1 MTPSRTAGL
10 LDGGAALAAVAA
22 VVLRWLS
29 AGAVETGTHL
39 LVDLPVWIALAAWLA
54 ARALRREGSWKFTGT
69 EFGLIAFVIAAFLSA
84 LRASF
89 RTAAAE
95 QAMGFLAGALLF
107 VLAVQAAGRG
117 PLLRAFSSTAFAL
130 GVYALI
136 QHFVIFPQTRA
147 EYGALPVDLSRR
159 LEAGEVMATFFYPN
173 TFGGYLALVLPLL
186 AGTLL
191 DSLREGPRRY
201 LPAAAAL
208 AAAAGAM
215 LLTGSGG
222 AWAALGIGAATFG
235 ALWITRKRGRSLAV
249 GAGIAAAILGAAALA
264 ALLPKLAGKSPSL
277 RNRQAYWTAAVRI
290 FRTAPLLGVGPD
302 NYQDYYP
309 EFKPETPQETRKAH
323 NDYLQVL
330 AETGLLGLLAFLSI
344 LVLGLRPALAREE
357 AAPPPEEPG
366 PPSWPFA
373 AAGFAAFLLAAFAAG
388 TLPEGMALLVGAVW
402 TVHFLLW
409 RPPAG
414 ALPFTRAGLAAGL
427 VALLAHMAF
436 DFDLQD
442 RGVAA
447 TLFLALGLAA
457 LLRGAIPAAR
467 IPPAA
472 AAAAAAAL
480 LVISLGLTAVAVPG
494 AASAE
499 VHAGKASA
507 ALRRFETGP
516 VGGEPDTAAL
526 TEALEASEQAQGGNP
541 LDPEGYLLHAR
552 AQFHFWDLM
561 RRGAPLDNARLLEL
575 QVKEEVAL
583 LAIDKA
589 LRLRPRDVG
598 AVRMKVEFHREFRRF
613 YADLAAAPAPK
624 REAFPAL
631 AAAHLDQAVALQRRA
646 LGLYPTL
653 ALNSFALARLLDLAG
668 EGEEAERHYRE
679 ALRLHAL
686 AAAEKWSTGRLEL
699 PPLPLARALKRTGR
713 PFDAHE
719 VLAAH
724 ARRGIEKLDPAAV
737 RARLGRLRG
746 MPEAFGGARDEMDD
760 LMRPVIGDAVDGIL
774 RALPR

>member
-1 MTPSRTAGL
+1 MTPSRTADL
-10 LDGGAALAAVAA
+10 LDRGAALAASAA

-29 AGAVETGTHL
+29 AGAAETGTNL
-39 LVDLPVWIALAAWLA
+39 LVDLPAWIALAAWFS
-54 ARALRREGSWKFTGT
+54 ARALRGGGAWKFAGT

-84 LRASF
+84 LGASF
-89 RTAAAE
+89 RTAAAD
-95 QAMGFLAGALLF
+95 QAMGFLGAALLF
-107 VLAVQAAGRG
+107 VLSVQAVGRG
-117 PLLRAFSSTAFAL
+117 PLLRIFSSTAFAL
-130 GVYALI
+130 GVYALV
-136 QHFVIFPQTRA
+136 QRFVIFPQTRA

-173 TFGGYLALVLPLL
+173 TFGGYLALLLPLL
-186 AGTLL
+186 AGALL

-215 LLTGSGG
+215 PLTGSGG
-222 AWAALGIGAATFG
+222 AWTALGIGAAAFG

-249 GAGIAAAILGAAALA
+249 GAGVAAAILGAAALA
-264 ALLPKLAGKSPSL
+264 AFLPRLAEKSPSI
-277 RNRQAYWTAAVRI
+277 RNREAYWTAAVRI

-323 NDYLQVL
+323 NDYLQIL
-330 AETGLLGLLAFLSI
+330 AETGLLGILAFLSV

-357 AAPPPEEPG
+357 APPPPG
-366 PPSWPFA
+366 GDGAPSWPLA

-388 TLPEGMALLVGAVW
+388 TLPAEMALLLGAAW
-402 TVHFLLW
+402 AAHFLLW

-414 ALPFTRAGLAAGL
+414 ALPFTRLGLAAGL
-427 VALLAHMAF
+427 AALLAHMAF

-457 LLRGAIPAAR
+457 LLRGALPEAGLPRPAC
-467 IPPAA
+467 AA
-472 AAAAAAAL
+472 AAAVLLAL
-480 LVISLGLTAVAVPG
+480 SLGLTAGVVPR

-499 VHAGKASA
+499 GHVEKASA
-507 ALRRFETGP
+507 ALKRFESGP
-516 VGGEPDTAAL
+516 AGGQPDTAAL
-526 TEALEASEQAQGGNP
+526 AEAIEASERAQAENP

-561 RRGAPLDNARLLEL
+561 RRGAAPTGALSREL
-575 QVKEEVAL
+575 QEKEGVAL
-583 LAIDKA
+583 LALEKA

-598 AVRMKVEFHREFRRF
+598 AVRTKTEFHREFRRF
-613 YADLAAAPAPK
+613 YAEADGAAAV
-624 REAFPAL
+624 RERGAAL
-631 AAAHLDQAVALQRRA
+631 AAAHLEQALALQRRA
-646 LGLYPTL
+646 LELYPTL
-653 ALNSFALARLLDLAG
+653 AMNSYVLARLLDLAG
-668 EGEEAERHYRE
+668 EPEEAGRRYRE

-686 AAAEKWSTGRLEL
+686 AAAERWSTGRLEL

-719 VLAAH
+719 AIAAH
-724 ARRGIEKLDPAAV
+724 LRRGLEGLDPAAA
-737 RARLGRLRG
+737 RARLGRIRT

-760 LMRPVIGDAVDGIL
+760 LMRPVIGDAADGIL
-774 RALPR
+774 RTLPR